1 MKLNLSSILK
11 ISGMA
16 LLISSCETVLKVQQ
30 SLQTPIEGKEIV
42 SAEPKNCK
50 KLGEAKF
57 NNTYF
62 SKKDFDR
69 DVLLNEKANEATH
82 AYLQD
87 YKYDGQYHSGKAT
100 YYQCAAVN

>member
-1 MKLNLSSILK
+1 MKLNLKCILK
-11 ISGMA
+11 LSLIV
-16 LLISSCETVLKVQQ
+16 LLFSSCETVLKVQQ

-42 SAEPKNCK
+42 EIEPVNCK
-50 KLGEAKF
+50 KLGETKF
-57 NNTYF
+57 KNTYF

>member
-1 MKLNLSSILK
+1 MIRTILGLS
-11 ISGMA
+11 A
-16 LLISSCETVLKVQQ
+16 LVFLFSSCETVLKVQQ
-30 SLQTPIEGKEIV
+30 SLQAPIEGKEIV
-42 SAEPKNCK
+42 SVEPQNCK

-57 NNTYF
+57 NNSYF

>member
-1 MKLNLSSILK
+1 MKLNFKSILK
-11 ISGMA
+11 LGAIV
-16 LLISSCETVLKVQQ
+16 LLFSSCETILKVQQ

-42 SAEPKNCK
+42 STEPKNCK
-50 KLGEAKF
+50 KLGEARF

-69 DVLLNEKANEATH
+69 DVLLNEKANEASH

-87 YKYDGQYHSGKAT
+87 YKYDGQYHSGRAT
-100 YYQCAAVN
+100 YYQCATVN